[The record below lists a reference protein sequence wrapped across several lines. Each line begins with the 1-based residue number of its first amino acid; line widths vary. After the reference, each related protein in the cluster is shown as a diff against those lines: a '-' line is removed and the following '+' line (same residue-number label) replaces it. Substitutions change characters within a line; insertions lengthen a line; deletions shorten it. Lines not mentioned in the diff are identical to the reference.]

1 MMRTGIKGRP
11 YSDLT
16 DRELNT
22 VKESVERLLRRN
34 PDAKAKTVLR
44 EIWDEL
50 TCEKAE
56 RIAGEDPIDFSS
68 DFDLNTGTK
77 TYSKTEEK
85 AEVTT
90 EEVTEIR
97 VKRSVG
103 LRRSKK
109 LLDRKGKQ

>member
-34 PDAKAKTVLR
+34 PDAKAKAVLR
-44 EIWDEL
+44 EMWDEL

-56 RIAGEDPIDFSS
+56 RIAGEDHIDFSS

-77 TYSKTEEK
+77 THSKTAEK
-85 AEVTT
+85 AEVI